1 MFTELAG
8 KIRWLGAI
16 GNMIANRSRM
26 RFNLGV
32 GLIFCALF
40 AGLFF
45 RIGLIRSKKAK
56 WAARGLL
63 LAGIIIT
70 ILSFSNGDGHGIG
83 TGDGSGIGLTD
94 ETGISWEFGKDEKI
108 SFFND
113 LTPEQ
118 LQAAEN
124 AVRAKEKVSIR
135 VEGEEVYIENV
146 VFQET
151 EDLEKAVKEWITD
164 ETEVEVVDYFAD
176 YERYM
181 QVTDVLAKCG
191 IDTFLE
197 TTRTEK
203 EGAAQ

>member
-32 GLIFCALF
+32 GLILCALF
-40 AGLFF
+40 AGLFL
-45 RIGLIRSKKAK
+45 RIGLIRSGKAK

-63 LAGIIIT
+63 LAGILVT

-83 TGDGSGIGLTD
+83 AGDGSGIGLTD
-94 ETGISWEFGKDEKI
+94 ETGISWEFGKDEKV

-113 LTPEQ
+113 LTQEQ
-118 LQAAEN
+118 LRAAEN
-124 AVRAKEKVSIR
+124 AVRSKENVTIR

-181 QVTDVLAKCG
+181 QVVDVLLKCG

-197 TTRTEK
+197 TTRTQK
-203 EGAAQ
+203 EGAAK

>member
-1 MFTELAG
+1 M
-8 KIRWLGAI
+8 
-16 GNMIANRSRM
+16 
-26 RFNLGV
+26 
-32 GLIFCALF
+32 
-40 AGLFF
+40 
-45 RIGLIRSKKAK
+45 
-56 WAARGLL
+56 
-63 LAGIIIT
+63 
-70 ILSFSNGDGHGIG
+70 
-83 TGDGSGIGLTD
+83 
-94 ETGISWEFGKDEKI
+94 
-108 SFFND
+108 
-113 LTPEQ
+113 
-118 LQAAEN
+118 
-124 AVRAKEKVSIR
+124 SIR

-164 ETEVEVVDYFAD
+164 ETQIEVVDYFAD

>member
-40 AGLFF
+40 AGLFL
-45 RIGLIRSKKAK
+45 RIGLIRSGKAK

-63 LAGIIIT
+63 LAGILVT

-83 TGDGSGIGLTD
+83 AGDGSGIGLTD
-94 ETGISWEFGKDEKI
+94 ETGISWEFGKDEKV

-113 LTPEQ
+113 LTQEQ
-118 LQAAEN
+118 LRAAEN
-124 AVRAKEKVSIR
+124 VTIR

-181 QVTDVLAKCG
+181 LVVDVLSKCG

-197 TTRTEK
+197 TTRTQK
-203 EGAAQ
+203 EGAAK